1 MRFYLFSEKAYNLSD
16 CICTSMEEFPELGW
30 VSGKKLVF
38 YQTEISDL
46 LSLVHYVSA
55 SLNGIAI
62 ITINVGLLNVW
73 LFSFLGYNVLL
84 FFIYVP
90 DQLLFSFVP

>member
-1 MRFYLFSEKAYNLSD
+1 MCFFIEKASNLPD
-16 CICTSMEEFPELGW
+16 CICNTMEFPELGL
-30 VSGKKLVF
+30 GIRIKKIVF